1 MRGRA
6 NLRIR
11 RAIAVFAASF
21 MLTGS
26 FLLAGCGYQL
36 VRYSEALGDARRIA
50 IQPLINDAFEPGI
63 DTVIA
68 DAFHREFLR
77 RGALRVVENQDSAD
91 LILGGTIKNLE
102 TRSRSF
108 SSIEFALEYEI
119 RLFLELVL
127 TRPDG
132 TTVPIDQGAF
142 VESELYLSSSD
153 LEVTRTNREEAIRR
167 LAGLMA
173 SRAHDALFERI
184 TP

>member
-1 MRGRA
+1 MSK
-6 NLRIR
+6 
-11 RAIAVFAASF
+11 AVAV
-21 MLTGS
+21 
-26 FLLAGCGYQL
+26 LALSALVSGCGYEI
-36 VRYSEALGDARRIA
+36 VRYSEALGDSRRIA
-50 IQPLINDAFEPGI
+50 IQPLINDSFEPGI
-63 DTVIA
+63 DTVMA

-77 RGALRVVENQDSAD
+77 RGALRVVENQESAD
-91 LILGGTIKNLE
+91 LILGGVITNLE

-108 SSIEFALEYEI
+108 SSIEFALEYEM
-119 RLFLELVL
+119 RLFVELIL